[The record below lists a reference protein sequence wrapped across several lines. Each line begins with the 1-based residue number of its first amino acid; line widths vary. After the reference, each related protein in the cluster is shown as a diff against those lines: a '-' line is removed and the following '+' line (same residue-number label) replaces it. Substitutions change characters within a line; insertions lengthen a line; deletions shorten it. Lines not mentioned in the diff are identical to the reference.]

1 MRWCA
6 LSAIAILGSAL
17 GGCMSSDRVHVR
29 DTARPHADAVLAD
42 APNLLPPVPVQSTS
56 STRSQSPDVVPAS
69 STNSSAA
76 GVAVRMRASVNGIP
90 IMEDELRQALAPYLM
105 ELLRVPE
112 DQRAATLQK
121 LNERELNRLIE
132 RELILEEAIA
142 KIKSLNKPSVMEEL
156 KREAAKDGDKRLREV
171 KSALKIQSDD
181 EFKAALQSQG
191 LSVAGLR
198 RQAERGFMMMEYI
211 RNLIFP
217 TVNRIT
223 LQQMR
228 DYYNQNPSEFATE
241 DAVQWQDLFIDLSK
255 HPNATAARQHADHI
269 LLRVRANEDFAKL
282 AKEFDDGDSKL
293 RGGAGLGGKHGEIL
307 PAQAEEL
314 VWSLK
319 AGETALLDV
328 GFGFHIVRVVSR
340 EYAGQR
346 PFDVPCQSDIRNK
359 FKSIIADREYKRI
372 VDDLK
377 QKATIVVYQ

>member
-1 MRWCA
+1 
-6 LSAIAILGSAL
+6 
-17 GGCMSSDRVHVR
+17 MSSDRVHVR

-69 STNSSAA
+69 SSNSSAA

-191 LSVAGLR
+191 LSFAGLR
-198 RQAERGFMMMEYI
+198 RQGLE
-211 RNLIFP
+211 LDDLDK
-217 TVNRIT
+217 VT
-223 LQQMR
+223 LEPEGTFNATPKPKASLDDVMR
-228 DYYNQNPSEFATE
+228 KLSALEA
-241 DAVQWQDLFIDLSK
+241 AVQ
-255 HPNATAARQHADHI
+255 R
-269 LLRVRANEDFAKL
+269 
-282 AKEFDDGDSKL
+282 
-293 RGGAGLGGKHGEIL
+293 
-307 PAQAEEL
+307 
-314 VWSLK
+314 
-319 AGETALLDV
+319 
-328 GFGFHIVRVVSR
+328 
-340 EYAGQR
+340 
-346 PFDVPCQSDIRNK
+346 
-359 FKSIIADREYKRI
+359 DR
-372 VDDLK
+372 
-377 QKATIVVYQ
+377 